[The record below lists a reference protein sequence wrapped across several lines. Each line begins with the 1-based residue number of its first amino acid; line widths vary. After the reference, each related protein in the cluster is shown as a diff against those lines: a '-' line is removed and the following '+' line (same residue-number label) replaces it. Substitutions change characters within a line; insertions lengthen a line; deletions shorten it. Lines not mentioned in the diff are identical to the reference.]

1 MISKEIVKEKILKS
15 IGYIVL
21 VVLCFFILFSVVYI
35 TKENEILKKKLEF
48 AESNPKEATIIAVYD
63 SCVCVYDDYVETF
76 IEIDVFEEVI
86 HTNIEVGDIAIYIV
100 DYDYT
105 DADLIAV
112 IKRCD
117 YER

>member
-15 IGYIVL
+15 IDYIVF
-21 VVLCFFILFSVVYI
+21 VVFMFFILFSVIYA
-35 TKENEILKKKLEF
+35 TKENNILKKKLEF
-48 AESNPKEATIIAVYD
+48 AESNPKEATILAVD
-63 SCVCVYDDYVETF
+63 GSCVYVYDDYVKTF

-117 YER
+117 YEQ

>member
-1 MISKEIVKEKILKS
+1 MKEKILT
-15 IGYIVL
+15 IVGYIVF
-21 VVLCFFILFSVVYI
+21 VVVMVFILGSVVYI

-48 AESNPKEATIIAVYD
+48 AESNPKEATILAVVG
-63 SCVCVYDDYVETF
+63 SCVYVYDDYVEAF

-86 HTNIEVGDIAIYIV
+86 HTTIEVGDVAIYIV

-117 YER
+117 YEQWI